1 MHVRALREAARRG
14 IPKERCSPH
23 VPRAHT
29 SRASASSGSPGLEPN
44 SWRVSDG
51 IRTRDRRDHNP
62 AGAGRSRAASVL
74 RSPEMDATKMRPR
87 PFGEPVQ
94 ARASATTGA
103 PSERANCSHLRRER
117 ARHCEDRKRTTG
129 LEPATFGL
137 GINGSIRPH
146 NEAGIRHPSSFD
158 TKPVR
163 PHRRDHNEGHAHGWP
178 QRGHRVTLAEGAGVT
193 VRSPRRRSDA
203 RVDACSAGVRIART
217 SRSRAVDG
225 RCRRV
230 LDGPF

>member
-1 MHVRALREAARRG
+1 MLLAKRTACAAIAEAQ
-14 IPKERCSPH
+14 KSPR
-23 VPRAHT
+23 P
-29 SRASASSGSPGLEPN
+29 PGTKKTP
-44 SWRVSDG
+44 VV
-51 IRTRDRRDHNP
+51 
-62 AGAGRSRAASVL
+62 AARSRAASVL
-74 RSPEMDATKMRPR
+74 GSPAMDATKMRPLLSPASPCERVRAR
-87 PFGEPVQ
+87 P
-94 ARASATTGA
+94 RLLR
-103 PSERANCSHLRRER
+103 PSERIPAICGEK
-117 ARHCEDRKRTTG
+117 ARDTARPGKRTTG

-193 VRSPRRRSDA
+193 VGSPRRRSDA

>member
-117 ARHCEDRKRTTG
+117 ARHCEARKADDGSRTRD
-129 LEPATFGL
+129 LRL
-137 GINGSIRPH
+137 GNQRLDP
-146 NEAGIRHPSSFD
+146 P
-158 TKPVR
+158 
-163 PHRRDHNEGHAHGWP
+163 P
-178 QRGHRVTLAEGAGVT
+178 QRGRHPPPVVVRYQA
-193 VRSPRRRSDA
+193 RSPSPPGPQRGA
-203 RVDACSAGVRIART
+203 
-217 SRSRAVDG
+217 RSRLATAWSPCHPRRGCGCHRPVAATPLGRTG
-225 RCRRV
+225 RCLLGWGSDRPDFPV
-230 LDGPF
+230 QSG

>member
-1 MHVRALREAARRG
+1 MREPPLQLG
-14 IPKERCSPH
+14 
-23 VPRAHT
+23 
-29 SRASASSGSPGLEPN
+29 
-44 SWRVSDG
+44 
-51 IRTRDRRDHNP
+51 
-62 AGAGRSRAASVL
+62 GAGRFEPPTAGTTTRPEPVVAAPL
-74 RSPEMDATKMRPR
+74 RFLGSPEMDATKMRPR

-94 ARASATTGA
+94 TRASATTGA

-117 ARHCEDRKRTTG
+117 ARHGEARKADDGSRTRD
-129 LEPATFGL
+129 LRL
-137 GINGSIRPH
+137 GNQRLDPPPQRG
-146 NEAGIRHPSSFD
+146 RHPP
-158 TKPVR
+158 PVVVR
-163 PHRRDHNEGHAHGWP
+163 YQARSPSPPGTQRGARHGWP
-178 QRGHRVTLAEGAGVT
+178 QRGHRVTLAEGAAVT